1 MTGDERLDRVLRA
14 SVVPAPPPDAAA
26 RACAA
31 AAPLLAVH
39 ARRASLRSVLAPVL
53 AALVP
58 LPVVLL
64 VDVVVVQAL
73 YAVLAAWLPA
83 AVSAFVV
90 WNYALLLVLLLATT
104 YAAVP
109 LLVDRQLRA
118 GLETM
123 P

>member
-14 SVVPAPPPDAAA
+14 SAVPAPPPDAVA
-26 RACAA
+26 RTLAA

-39 ARRASLRSVLAPVL
+39 ARRASIRSVLGPVL

-58 LPVVLL
+58 LPVVVLI
-64 VDVVVVQAL
+64 DVAVVQAL
-73 YAVLAAWLPA
+73 YALLRAWLPA
-83 AVSAFVV
+83 ALCAFVA
-90 WNYALLLVLLLATT
+90 WNYALLLMLLLATT

-118 GLETM
+118 GLETT

>member
-1 MTGDERLDRVLRA
+1 MIDDPSLRRLLD
-14 SVVPAPPPDAAA
+14 APPVPPPSPDLTA
-26 RACAA
+26 RTLVA

-39 ARRASLRSVLAPVL
+39 ARRAAVRSVLAPVL

-58 LPVVLL
+58 LPIVVGVDLAL
-64 VDVVVVQAL
+64 VRTL
-73 YAVLAAWLPA
+73 HAVLAAVLPV
-83 AVSAFVV
+83 AVSTFVAV
-90 WNYALLLVLLLATT
+90 NYALLLALLLGTT

-118 GLETM
+118 GLEST